1 MALLSIKDLSVT
13 YHSGGR
19 HVRAIN
25 GVTLDVNEGESLGIV
40 GESGSGKTTL
50 IMAILR
56 LLPKGTAEV
65 TGQAFL
71 NGKELLS
78 LSEEELSKIRWEEMA
93 LVFQKSMN
101 ALSPVH
107 KIGAL
112 MSDIYRIHKPEVSK
126 NAARKRIEELLEL
139 VNLSAN
145 VYDLYPH
152 ELSGGMMQRV
162 SIALSLMFNPKL
174 LILDE
179 ATTALDVVTQ
189 TQILEEIL
197 ELERKLGITRV
208 MITHDISV
216 VASTCKNVAVLYAG
230 RLLETGP
237 TQEVLVNPIHSYT
250 KGLINSFPVFDNDTH
265 QPLQSIGGSLPDL
278 SSPPPGCIFA
288 PRCARACDICRQSIP
303 ELKKYGQGRFAACH
317 LAGGEDN
324 VSKSE

>member
-19 HVRAIN
+19 QVKALEGIS
-25 GVTLDVNEGESLGIV
+25 LDVNVGESLGIV

-56 LLPKGTAEV
+56 LLPKGTAKV
-65 TGQAFL
+65 TGEAFL
-71 NGKELLS
+71 NNKELLS
-78 LSEEELSKIRWEEMA
+78 LNEDELSKIRWKDMA

-107 KIGAL
+107 KIGVL
-112 MSDIYRIHKPEVSK
+112 MNDIYRVHEPKISK
-126 NAARKRIEELLEL
+126 NEARKRIEELLEL
-139 VNLSAN
+139 VNLPAH
-145 VYDLYPH
+145 VYSLYPH

-197 ELERKLGITRV
+197 ELEKKLGLTRI
-208 MITHDISV
+208 MITHDISI

-230 RLLETGP
+230 RLLEAGP
-237 TQEVLVNPIHSYT
+237 TIEVLVNPIHSYT
-250 KGLINSFPVFDNDTH
+250 KGLINSFPVFDKDNH
-265 QPLQSIGGSLPDL
+265 QPLKSIGGSLPDL
-278 SSPPPGCIFA
+278 SSPPPGCVFA
-288 PRCARACDICRQSIP
+288 TRCERACDICNQSIP
-303 ELKKYGQGRFAACH
+303 ELKEYEQGHFARCH
-317 LAGGEDN
+317 FAGGVEND
-324 VSKSE
+324 SRK

>member
-1 MALLSIKDLSVT
+1 MALLSIKDISVT

-19 HVRAIN
+19 HVKALN
-25 GVTLDVNEGESLGIV
+25 GITLDVNEGESLGIV

-56 LLPKGTAEV
+56 LLPKGTAEI
-65 TGQAFL
+65 TGRAFL

-78 LSEEELSKIRWEEMA
+78 LKEGELSKIRWEEMA

-107 KIGAL
+107 KIGAF
-112 MSDIYRIHKPEVSK
+112 MNDIYRVHKPEVSK
-126 NAARKRIEELLEL
+126 GDGQIRIKELFEL
-139 VNLSAN
+139 VNLPSR

-197 ELERKLGITRV
+197 LLEKKLGITRV

-216 VASTCKNVAVLYAG
+216 VASTCQNVAVLYAG
-230 RLLETGP
+230 CLLEVGP
-237 TQEVLVNPIHSYT
+237 TDEVLVNPIHSYT
-250 KGLINSFPVFDNDTH
+250 KGLINSFPVFNKDIH

-288 PRCARACDICRQSIP
+288 PRCAKACDICRQ
-303 ELKKYGQGRFAACH
+303 LKPDMKNFGQGHYAACH
-317 LAGGEDN
+317 FAGGENNDPR
-324 VSKSE
+324 S

>member
-13 YHSGGR
+13 YHSAGR
-19 HVRAIN
+19 QVKALRGI
-25 GVTLDVNEGESLGIV
+25 TFDINEGESIGIV

-56 LLPKGTAEV
+56 LLPKGCAEV
-65 TGQAFL
+65 KGEAIL

-78 LSEEELSKIRWEEMA
+78 LSEKELSKMRWEEMA

-107 KIGAL
+107 KIGAF
-112 MSDIYRIHKPEVSK
+112 MSDIYRVHKPEESK
-126 NAARKRIEELLEL
+126 QAVRKRIEKLLSL
-139 VNLSAN
+139 VNLPAR

-189 TQILEEIL
+189 TQILEEIVAL
-197 ELERKLGITRV
+197 EEKLGITRM

-230 RLLETGP
+230 CLMETGAVKD
-237 TQEVLVNPIHSYT
+237 VLVEPFHPYT
-250 KGLINSFPVFDNDTH
+250 QGLIKSFPVCDGETH
-265 QPLQSIGGSLPDL
+265 EPLRSIGGSLPDL
-278 SSPPPGCIFA
+278 AAPPPGCVFA
-288 PRCARACDICRQSIP
+288 PRCHKAEDICRQLMP
-303 ELKKYGQGRFAACH
+303 ELKEYGRGRFAACH
-317 LAGGEDN
+317 FAGGESND
-324 VSKSE
+324 

>member
-19 HVRAIN
+19 HVKAIKN
-25 GVTLDVNEGESLGIV
+25 LNLDVNEGESLGIV
-40 GESGSGKTTL
+40 GESGSGKSTF

-56 LLPKGTAEV
+56 LLPKGSAEV
-65 TGQAFL
+65 TGEAFL

-78 LSEEELSKIRWEEMA
+78 LNEQELSKMRWEEMA

-112 MSDIYRIHKPEVSK
+112 LNDIYRIHKPEVSK
-126 NAARKRIEELLEL
+126 SDGRKRIEELLEL
-139 VNLSAN
+139 VNLPAR

-197 ELERKLGITRV
+197 ALEKKLGITRM
-208 MITHDISV
+208 MITHDMSV

-230 RLLETGP
+230 CLMETGL
-237 TQEVLVNPIHSYT
+237 TQEVLVEPLHPYT
-250 KGLINSFPVFDNDTH
+250 QGLIKSFPVFDDNIH
-265 QPLQSIGGSLPDL
+265 QPLHSIGGSLPDL
-278 SSPPPGCIFA
+278 SSPQPGCIFA
-288 PRCARACDICRQSIP
+288 PRCSKACDICRDTMP
-303 ELKKYGQGRFAACH
+303 ELKEYGQGRFAACH
-317 LAGGEDN
+317 FAGGECN
-324 VSKSE
+324 VSRSK